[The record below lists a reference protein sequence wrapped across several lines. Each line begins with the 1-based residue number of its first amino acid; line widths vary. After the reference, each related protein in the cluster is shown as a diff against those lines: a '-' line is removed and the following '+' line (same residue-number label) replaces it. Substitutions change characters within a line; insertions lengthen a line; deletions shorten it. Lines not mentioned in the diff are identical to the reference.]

1 MLLLIFLKNDAVV
14 VVLWLK
20 VFFVVRLHIPSKL
33 ADLPPVSDPDALIAN
48 DLMDGRDPFLMMARD
63 RHYEFSSLRR
73 AKFSSMAMLY
83 ELHTQARDSFV
94 YTCNSCHA
102 NVDTRYH
109 CSVCD
114 VSTTLAYYSS
124 TCNSIFC
131 VILDFDTLPII
142 CKLNAYRWHIAAWYM
157 YVLSEFVAIL
167 VLFVGLRLVC
177 TMLW

>member
-1 MLLLIFLKNDAVV
+1 MMMMIMSGVYCCLS
-14 VVLWLK
+14 WQ
-20 VFFVVRLHIPSKL
+20 VFFVVRLHVPSKL

-48 DLMDGRDPFLMMARD
+48 DLMDGRDAFLMLARD
-63 RHYEFSSLRR
+63 KHYEFSSLRR

-114 VSTTLAYYSS
+114 VRHSFLL
-124 TCNSIFC
+124 IG
-131 VILDFDTLPII
+131 I
-142 CKLNAYRWHIAAWYM
+142 
-157 YVLSEFVAIL
+157 
-167 VLFVGLRLVC
+167 VC
-177 TMLW
+177 HHNLIHA

>member
-1 MLLLIFLKNDAVV
+1 M
-14 VVLWLK
+14 
-20 VFFVVRLHIPSKL
+20 FFVVHLHIPSKV
-33 ADLPPVSDPDALIAN
+33 ADLPPVNDPDALISN
-48 DLMDGRDPFLMMARD
+48 DMMDGRDPFLMMARD

-114 VSTTLAYYSS
+114 VSSTLACCSCTYSS
-124 TCNSIFC
+124 FVLCLALPLFFC
-131 VILDFDTLPII
+131 VNL
-142 CKLNAYRWHIAAWYM
+142 
-157 YVLSEFVAIL
+157 
-167 VLFVGLRLVC
+167 
-177 TMLW
+177 MLIDVT

>member
-1 MLLLIFLKNDAVV
+1 M
-14 VVLWLK
+14 
-20 VFFVVRLHIPSKL
+20 FFVVRLHIPSKL
-33 ADLPPVSDPDALIAN
+33 TDLPPVNDPDALITN

-114 VSTTLAYYSS
+114 VSASLACQSS
-124 TCNSIFC
+124 
-131 VILDFDTLPII
+131 
-142 CKLNAYRWHIAAWYM
+142 
-157 YVLSEFVAIL
+157 
-167 VLFVGLRLVC
+167 LFLHVMLRFYHG
-177 TMLW
+177 

>member
-1 MLLLIFLKNDAVV
+1 M
-14 VVLWLK
+14 
-20 VFFVVRLHIPSKL
+20 VRLHSPLRL
-33 ADLPPVSDPDALIAN
+33 ADLPPVNDPDALISN
-48 DLMDGRDPFLMMARD
+48 DLMDGRDAFLMMARD

-114 VSTTLAYYSS
+114 VSTCLCVMY
-124 TCNSIFC
+124 FC
-131 VILDFDTLPII
+131 
-142 CKLNAYRWHIAAWYM
+142 WY
-157 YVLSEFVAIL
+157 
-167 VLFVGLRLVC
+167 LFVWAVSNGAVDCWNDLCQPIAPHDLQVLCYTR
-177 TMLW
+177 

>member
-1 MLLLIFLKNDAVV
+1 MFLKSDTAVMCFSI
-14 VVLWLK
+14 VLWLK

-33 ADLPPVSDPDALIAN
+33 VSDPVSDSDALIAN
-48 DLMDGRDPFLMMARD
+48 DLMDGRDAFLMMARD
-63 RHYEFSSLRR
+63 KHYEFSSLRR

-114 VSTTLAYYSS
+114 VSSS
-124 TCNSIFC
+124 ACLC
-131 VILDFDTLPII
+131 VH
-142 CKLNAYRWHIAAWYM
+142 A
-157 YVLSEFVAIL
+157 AIL
-167 VLFVGLRLVC
+167 FANIVVN
-177 TMLW
+177 